1 MLTQSWCCL
10 LNFSLLFTV
19 GPRGSL
25 PWVLVNSLSLFLPSY
40 RMFSSQVDKLV
51 CSFLSVIIWD
61 SKQFY
66 FLRSFTIPN
75 IFTYRNATY
84 EYVDIGYMKLNCYS
98 RRHRT
103 LGTWGLL
110 SDINGLRGSQSR
122 ESRPRVILLLGKHG
136 NIWK

>member
-84 EYVDIGYMKLNCYS
+84 EYVDIVVYEVELLFKRTQDFRNMGPSL
-98 RRHRT
+98 RH
-103 LGTWGLL
+103 
-110 SDINGLRGSQSR
+110 
-122 ESRPRVILLLGKHG
+122 
-136 NIWK
+136 